1 MAKKQKK
8 NTPERAPTKHQL
20 SKWQR
25 QMKIRRIVIIAAIV
39 FLVGISS
46 WVGYGY
52 YKDYE
57 ARVGPL
63 NEVMIEVNGVPF
75 TMGYFINMLGIYVQN
90 YISNY
95 VNTYA
100 DLYVQIYNIT
110 REAAIQQLTSSTIS
124 GFSKNTNNI
133 TDAITDAVA
142 DDIINGELL
151 RQGSKNLLNIT
162 VTTAELNAA
171 LQQYGLP
178 NNSTYQDIM
187 RASLLNQKVRD
198 YLGSRLPATMEQA
211 DIQAMLVE
219 SQEVASELI
228 GEIEAG
234 GNFTA
239 LAEEFSCNSSIK
251 GDLGWLPEELMPNA
265 LIANAAFN
273 LTPGNMSQPIYDA
286 NATKAVGYWLIKVT
300 ASQNAT
306 INAMVMLL
314 GSEAEAEWVKAQL
327 AAGGNFS
334 ALAAN
339 YSQHASKTTGGKL
352 DGLKMGDIGSV
363 VFDAVAFNLTVNKVS
378 EPVKDMSVQTTGGYW
393 LVEVIDRGDHELSD
407 SVKQQLIDKHY
418 NDWLGNRANE
428 STIHTYL
435 DADKMAYAVDQ
446 VLAGIASQ

>member
-8 NTPERAPTKHQL
+8 TTPERAPTKHQL

-25 QMKIRRIVIIAAIV
+25 QMRIRRIVIIAAVI
-39 FLVGISS
+39 FLVGIAS

-63 NEVMIEVNGVPF
+63 HEVMIEVNGVPF
-75 TMGYFINMLGIYVQN
+75 TMGYFINTLDIYVQN
-90 YISNY
+90 YINNY
-95 VNTYA
+95 VNSYV

-110 REAAIQQLTSSTIS
+110 REDAIQQLTSSTIS
-124 GFSKNTNNI
+124 GFSQNANNI
-133 TDAITDAVA
+133 TDTITSAVA
-142 DDIINGELL
+142 DDIINAELL
-151 RQGSKNLLNIT
+151 RQGAQSLNIT
-162 VTTAELNAA
+162 VTTGEVDAKLEELGYGEA
-171 LQQYGLP
+171 LRDL
-178 NNSTYQDIM
+178 I
-187 RASLLNQKVRD
+187 RASLLRD
-198 YLGSRLPATMEQA
+198 KLETQYFGPQLNNTMEQA

-228 GEIEAG
+228 GKIEAG

-239 LAEEFSCNSSIK
+239 LAQNYSCNSSIE
-251 GDLGWLPEELMPNA
+251 GDLGWLPEELMPNT

-273 LTPGNMSQPIYDA
+273 LTPGNISQPIYDKTA
-286 NATKAVGYWLIKVT
+286 IKDVGYWLIEVT
-300 ASQNAT
+300 AKQDGNITAR
-306 INAMVMLL
+306 AMLL

-339 YSQHASKTTGGKL
+339 YSQDKSKTAGGEL
-352 DGLKMGDIGSV
+352 GLLKQGDMGSIA
-363 VFDAVAFNLTVNKVS
+363 FDQVAFNLTVNKVS
-378 EPVKDMSVQTTGGYW
+378 EPVKDPSVQTTGGYW

-407 SVKQQLIDKHY
+407 SVMQQLIDNHY

-428 STIHTYL
+428 STINTYL
-435 DADKMAYAVDQ
+435 DADKKTYAMNQ
-446 VLAGIASQ
+446 VLAGITSQ